1 MAVIDTSV
9 PASAAVIVVG
19 AGSAGCVL
27 ARRLVDAGVEVVLI
41 EAGGEDSN
49 PAIHDP
55 TRYFEMEGA
64 AEDWCYAST
73 AQSNLGNR
81 AIAHPRG
88 KVLGG
93 TSCLNGMIFARGH
106 RSDFDTWAYLGND
119 GWAYKDVLLLF
130 KRVEDFDGGA
140 SAYRGV
146 GGPLHIKSR
155 YELHPLVGDM
165 LTAAEQ
171 AGVAS
176 NPDYNGERLEGVAPM
191 QFNIKAGERHNA
203 WRAFVEP
210 VGAASNLTVVTGAHV
225 QRLLLDAGRCSGVE
239 FVRDGAVERVHA
251 ELEVVVCAGAFDS
264 PKLLILSGIGPAG
277 ELRRLGIDAVV
288 DLPGVG
294 QGLQDHVFS
303 PLVYA
308 ATRAVP
314 PPIAGVLP
322 FHGMMFWHSRSG
334 LLGPDLQSLLGPL
347 PYYPEGFEGPANGFT
362 LTSMLTRP
370 ASRGTVRLASADPS
384 APPVIDP
391 AYASCAADIEAI
403 ASGFE
408 LLREIATQ
416 SALAEW
422 RGEELCPGADVTT
435 GAELRA
441 YVRATLSTIYHP
453 TSTCS
458 MGIDELSVVDPTLC
472 VYGVQNLRIA
482 DASVMPLITSANT
495 QAPTMMIAER
505 AAELVLAAIGATKAS
520 QLAISGDPINR

>member
-1 MAVIDTSV
+1 MPVINGAV
-9 PASAAVIVVG
+9 PASAEVIIVG

-27 ARRLVDAGVEVVLI
+27 ARRLVDAGVDVVLI

-73 AQSNLGNR
+73 PQSELGDR
-81 AIAHPRG
+81 EIAHPRG

-106 RSDFDTWAYLGND
+106 PSDFDTWAYLGND
-119 GWAYKDVLLLF
+119 GWAYDDVLPLF
-130 KRVEDFDGGA
+130 KRVEDFDAGA
-140 SAYRGV
+140 SPYRGV
-146 GGPLHIKSR
+146 GGPLRIMSR
-155 YELHPLVGDM
+155 YEPHPLVGSM

-171 AGVAS
+171 AGVER

-191 QFNIKAGERHNA
+191 QFNIKAGKRHNA
-203 WRAFVEP
+203 WRAFAAP
-210 VGAASNLTVVTGAHV
+210 VAAAANLTVVTGARV
-225 QRLLLDAGRCSGVE
+225 QRLLLDGDRCSGVE
-239 FVRDGAVERVHA
+239 FVRQGAVERIHA

-264 PKLLILSGIGPAG
+264 PKLLMLSGIGPAR
-277 ELRRLGIDAVV
+277 ELRRVGIDAAV

-308 ATRAVP
+308 ATRTVP

-322 FHGMMFWHSRSG
+322 FHGMMFWPSRPG
-334 LLGPDLQSLLGPL
+334 LPGPDLQSLFGPL
-347 PYYPEGFEGPANGFT
+347 PYYPAGFGGPGNGFT

-370 ASRGTVRLASADPS
+370 ASRGTVRLASADAT

-391 AYASCAADIEAI
+391 AYASCGADVEAI

-416 SALAEW
+416 PALADW
-422 RGEELCPGADVTT
+422 RGEEVCPGPHLTS

-453 TSTCS
+453 TSTCR
-458 MGIDELSVVDPTLC
+458 MGIDELSVVDPTLR
-472 VYGVQNLRIA
+472 VSGVTNLRIA

-495 QAPTMMIAER
+495 QAPTMMVAER
-505 AAELVLAAIGATKAS
+505 AAELVLAAHGETS
-520 QLAISGDPINR
+520 SGELAALHR